1 MSIALEPHFIIET
14 SERLQKR
21 VAERFPNSG
30 LLKVAEAVTKTAH
43 EADRKSNKIAKAHL
57 PLRAAVWALTIVLF
71 FGVCATF
78 LRISSAPGF
87 SSVADLLQGVDA
99 AANIVLLLGAGILS
113 FSKLEDALRRR
124 KALALVHE
132 LKALAH
138 VVDMH
143 QLTKDP
149 ESVTGEGPRTESSPK
164 RTMTHFELGRYLDYS
179 SEMLS
184 VIGKIAAIYGRR
196 LQDPVVLDAID
207 GAEDL
212 TTGLSRKI
220 WQKIA
225 ILSEHPTARKG

>member
-1 MSIALEPHFIIET
+1 MTVSLEPKYIVET
-14 SERLQKR
+14 AERLEKR
-21 VAERFPNSG
+21 VAERFPGSG
-30 LLKVAEAVTKTAH
+30 LLNVAAAVVKAAR
-43 EADRKSNKIAKAHL
+43 EADHKSSRIAKAHL
-57 PLRAAVWALTIVLF
+57 PLRAAAWSLLAALLA
-71 FGVCATF
+71 GVAYTF
-78 LRISSAPGF
+78 VRVGAAPGY
-87 SSVADLLQGVDA
+87 SSLADLLQGVDA

-113 FSKLEDALRRR
+113 IAKLEENLRR
-124 KALALVHE
+124 KKGLALVHE

-149 ESVTGEGPRTESSPK
+149 ESVSGERSRTESSPK
-164 RTMTHFELGRYLDYS
+164 RTMTQFELGRYLDYS

-196 LQDPVVLDAID
+196 LQDPVVLEAID

-212 TTGLSRKI
+212 ATGLSRKI

-225 ILSEHPTARKG
+225 MLGDRRAPSPG